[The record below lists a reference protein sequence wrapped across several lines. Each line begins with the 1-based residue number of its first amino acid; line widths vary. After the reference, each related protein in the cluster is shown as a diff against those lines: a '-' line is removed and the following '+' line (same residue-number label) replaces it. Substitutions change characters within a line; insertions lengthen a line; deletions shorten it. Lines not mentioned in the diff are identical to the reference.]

1 MPKLLVQ
8 RKSWWKLRILL
19 LQPIQP
25 TLLPPMLQ
33 RISLL
38 SSLLAIV
45 LGIQRTMQ
53 PMFVQPKRRMCH
65 HRTMDTSH
73 HLRLPR
79 QMPSPWTTLQ
89 WKHWRPTQPTPIHRL
104 LPRTNRRMHRLPKG
118 IGIQREMER
127 LFVPRKIQDRTR
139 SPTKTLNGENY
150 NTINNLNR
158 KKITA
163 VSNE

>member
-53 PMFVQPKRRMCH
+53 PMLVQPKRRMCH
-65 HRTMDTSH
+65 HTTMGTSH

-89 WKHWRPTQPTPIHRL
+89 WKHWRPKQRTPIRCM
-104 LPRTNRRMHRLPKG
+104 LPRTNSRMCCLSKR
-118 IGIQREMER
+118 IIVQREMER
-127 LFVPRKIQDRTR
+127 MFVWRKIQDRT
-139 SPTKTLNGENY
+139 SCWKTSQ
-150 NTINNLNR
+150 
-158 KKITA
+158 KISLDYEMHST
-163 VSNE
+163 